1 MKKIHLFVFALVLF
15 SISCEKIEDCPDC
28 VKNKVKEFAK
38 KNICTDG
45 TASVGEYI
53 FQDQYVYV
61 FSDGTCGADMGAAV
75 YTNECVYLGF
85 LGGLAGNLT
94 INGVVFYDSAIF
106 QKEIWHD

>member
-1 MKKIHLFVFALVLF
+1 MKKIIVFVLAFVLL

-28 VKNKVKEFAK
+28 IKNKVKEFAK
-38 KNICTDG
+38 NRICNDG
-45 TASVGEYI
+45 TAGVAEYI

-75 YTNECVYLGF
+75 YSEKCEYLGF
-85 LGGLAGNLT
+85 LGGIAGNLN
-94 INGVVFYDSAIF
+94 INGVVFHDVAIF

>member
-1 MKKIHLFVFALVLF
+1 MKKILVFVFAVVLL

-28 VKNKVKEFAK
+28 VKNRVKEFAK
-38 KNICTDG
+38 NHICTDG

-75 YTNECVYLGF
+75 YTDKCVYLGF
-85 LGGLAGNLT
+85 LGGFAGNLK
-94 INGVVFYDSAIF
+94 INGVVFHDIAIF